1 MNETKKVSQTVK
13 FNLAVGDAKPGP
25 SLAPILGQSQISIQV
40 FCKEFNELTSRL
52 NDGTKLP
59 VKIKKFEDKSF
70 KIYYQTPSL
79 NYIFEQIIM
88 NRIDSKD
95 SEDFSFVTIH
105 EIIDMLNVLKTFY
118 SQEKISLKD
127 DKFYF
132 KLILSFL
139 LSKKVRL
146 I

>member
-70 KIYYQTPSL
+70 KKSSL
-79 NYIFEQIIM
+79 SLESIRFIIICS
-88 NRIDSKD
+88 NI
-95 SEDFSFVTIH
+95 
-105 EIIDMLNVLKTFY
+105 
-118 SQEKISLKD
+118 
-127 DKFYF
+127 
-132 KLILSFL
+132 
-139 LSKKVRL
+139 
-146 I
+146 